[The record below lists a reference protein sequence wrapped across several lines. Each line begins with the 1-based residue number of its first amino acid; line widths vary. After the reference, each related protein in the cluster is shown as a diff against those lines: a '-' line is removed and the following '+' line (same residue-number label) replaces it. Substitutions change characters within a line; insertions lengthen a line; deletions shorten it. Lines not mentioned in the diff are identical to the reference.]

1 MKTMN
6 KVIALIIMMA
16 ITIAMPAMAGNGK
29 KNPNGKRDNV
39 VVVDKGRKDVHGPRA
54 DMHNPHGP
62 KADMHDPHGPRPD
75 MHDPHGPRV
84 DMRDPRIGAPLHP
97 IYRPDMRTCV
107 IKLGRH
113 DSHRKVVAKVER
125 MKGVMDAD
133 WSPRTREVIVRYDA
147 NVTSARHILRYL

>member
-6 KVIALIIMMA
+6 KVIALIIMMT

-39 VVVDKGRKDVHGPRA
+39 VVVYNGRRDVHDPKA

-62 KADMHDPHGPRPD
+62 KVEVRDPH
-75 MHDPHGPRV
+75 
-84 DMRDPRIGAPLHP
+84 IGAPHHP

-133 WSPRTREVIVRYDA
+133 WSPRTHEVIVRYDA
-147 NVTSARHILRYL
+147 NVTSARHILHFI

>member
-54 DMHNPHGP
+54 DVR
-62 KADMHDPHGPRPD
+62 DPHGPRPD

-84 DMRDPRIGAPLHP
+84 DMRDPRIGAPHHP

-125 MKGVMDAD
+125 MRGVMEAG